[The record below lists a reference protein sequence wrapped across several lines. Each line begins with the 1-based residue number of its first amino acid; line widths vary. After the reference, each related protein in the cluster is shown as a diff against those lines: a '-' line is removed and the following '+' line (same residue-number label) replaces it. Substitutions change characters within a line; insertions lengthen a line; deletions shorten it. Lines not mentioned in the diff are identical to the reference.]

1 MGTGST
7 FKAVGKKALN
17 GFAISIYPKG
27 DQDIIADQLDCIIQQ
42 IEATETQVVQ
52 LDQLVKS
59 RFVEMFGDPALNP
72 MKWDIGTIE
81 SYCDNL
87 DSRRVPIT
95 QGNRIDG
102 PYPYIGASG
111 VVDHVANYLFDE
123 TLLLISEDG
132 ANLLA
137 RTSPIAFTISG
148 KAWVNNHAH
157 VLRCR
162 DDETRVYLQTL
173 INMLD
178 ISLYVSGS
186 AQPKLSQKQMN
197 RIPIM
202 LPSRKLLVEFAAFA
216 VRVDKSGF
224 ATHYDH
230 LRASY

>member
-1 MGTGST
+1 
-7 FKAVGKKALN
+7 
-17 GFAISIYPKG
+17 
-27 DQDIIADQLDCIIQQ
+27 
-42 IEATETQVVQ
+42 
-52 LDQLVKS
+52 
-59 RFVEMFGDPALNP
+59 MFGDPALNP

-95 QGNRIDG
+95 QGNRVDG

-137 RTSPIAFTISG
+137 RTLPIAFTISG

-216 VRVDKSGF
+216 VRVDKSRF
-224 ATHYDH
+224 VRDH
-230 LRASY
+230 EMNFR